1 MIKPLMLDKALPEL
15 MPIGSVTNLGSTVV
29 EGDPQASGA
38 MIHGEPTDNLTCGIF
53 ACTKG
58 KFKMT
63 YPFDE
68 MATVHE
74 GSVKLTDVKTGVT
87 IEYHKGD
94 SWFAAKGT
102 EVLWDITSER
112 FVKHYMACINGQ
124 MPG

>member
-1 MIKPLMLDKALPEL
+1 MISPLLLNKALPEL
-15 MPIGSVTNLGSTVV
+15 LNIGSVSNLGSVVV
-29 EGDPQASGA
+29 EGDPQASVS

-53 ACTKG
+53 ACTTG
-58 KFKMT
+58 KFKMV

-87 IEYHKGD
+87 VEYHKGD

-102 EVLWDITSER
+102 EVLWEISAPR
-112 FVKHYMACINGQ
+112 FVKHYLACVNA
-124 MPG
+124 

>member
-15 MPIGSVTNLGSTVV
+15 MPIGSVTNLGSIIV
-29 EGDPQASGA
+29 EGDPQVSGA

-53 ACTKG
+53 TCTKG

-74 GSVKLTDVKTGVT
+74 GSVKLTDVKTGVM

-94 SWFAAKGT
+94 SWFVVKGT
-102 EVLWDITSER
+102 EVLWEITSER
-112 FVKHYMACINGQ
+112 FVKHYMACINAQISG
-124 MPG
+124 

>member
-1 MIKPLMLDKALPEL
+1 MISPLLLNKPLPEL
-15 MPIGSVTNLGSTVV
+15 LNIGSVTNLGSVVV
-29 EGDPQASGA
+29 EGDPQASVA

-58 KFKMT
+58 KFKMV

-87 IEYHKGD
+87 VEYHKGD
-94 SWFAAKGT
+94 TWFAAKGT
-102 EVLWDITSER
+102 EVLWEIDTPR
-112 FVKHYMACINGQ
+112 FAKHYLACVNA
-124 MPG
+124 

>member
-1 MIKPLMLDKALPEL
+1 MISPLLLNKPLLEL
-15 MPIGSVTNLGSTVV
+15 LNVGSVTNLGSVVV
-29 EGDPQASGA
+29 EGDPQASVA

-58 KFKMT
+58 KFKMV

-87 IEYHKGD
+87 VEYHKGD
-94 SWFAAKGT
+94 TWFAAKGT
-102 EVLWDITSER
+102 EVLWEIDTPR
-112 FVKHYMACINGQ
+112 FVKHYLACVNA
-124 MPG
+124 

>member
-1 MIKPLMLDKALPEL
+1 MISPLLLNKPLPEL
-15 MPIGSVTNLGSTVV
+15 LNVGSVTNLGSVVV
-29 EGDPQASGA
+29 EGDPQASVA

-58 KFKMT
+58 KFKMV

-87 IEYHKGD
+87 VEYHKGD
-94 SWFAAKGT
+94 TWFAAKET
-102 EVLWDITSER
+102 EVLWEIDAPR
-112 FVKHYMACINGQ
+112 FVKHYLACVNA
-124 MPG
+124 

>member
-1 MIKPLMLDKALPEL
+1 MISPLLLNKPLPEL
-15 MPIGSVTNLGSTVV
+15 LNVGSVTNLGSVV
-29 EGDPQASGA
+29 VDGDPQASVA

-58 KFKMT
+58 KFKMV

-87 IEYHKGD
+87 VEYHKGD
-94 SWFAAKGT
+94 TWFAAKGT
-102 EVLWDITSER
+102 EVLWEIDTPR
-112 FVKHYMACINGQ
+112 FVKHYLACVNA
-124 MPG
+124 